1 MDHARRRNNSG
12 HRSEVEGEAHPILSR
27 AIRAL
32 IPAANPD
39 LEPKF
44 ADVGL
49 WWVEINEHGV
59 PQREIGFDV
68 AGRAIVLAPDDRN
81 TGFWTDS
88 PMVFSLQEFEAVD
101 QASFDSAWER
111 KTRVPAG

>member
-1 MDHARRRNNSG
+1 MPVIATTLATDPKSKD
-12 HRSEVEGEAHPILSR
+12 EAHPILGR

-39 LEPKF
+39 LESKF
-44 ADVGL
+44 ADVRL
-49 WWVEINEHGV
+49 WWVEINEHGM

-68 AGRAIVLAPDDRN
+68 AGSPIVLAPDDRN

-88 PMVFSLQEFEAVD
+88 AMVFSPQDFEAVD

-111 KTRVPAG
+111 KTRVQAG

>member
-1 MDHARRRNNSG
+1 MPVVATTLATDPKSKD
-12 HRSEVEGEAHPILSR
+12 EPHPILSR

-39 LEPKF
+39 LESKF
-44 ADVGL
+44 ADVRL

-59 PQREIGFDV
+59 PQREIGFDA
-68 AGRAIVLAPDDRN
+68 AGRAMVLAPDDRN

-88 PMVFSLQEFEAVD
+88 PMVFSPQEFEAVD
-101 QASFDSAWER
+101 QASFDSAWVR
-111 KTRVPAG
+111 KTRVPAA